1 MGGSDSGTCGCG
13 VDDGVLPHPKS
24 REIHFTISFVFL
36 QDSAED
42 KIPMCVIGNKVD
54 LRDQHPEGTCVSS
67 LHGEKLAKVSNFSLQ
82 MG

>member
-1 MGGSDSGTCGCG
+1 MDQIQVRVG
-13 VDDGVLPHPKS
+13 VEWMMEDDLTQ
-24 REIHFTISFVFL
+24 RARIHFTISFVFL

-67 LHGEKLAKVSNFSLQ
+67 LHGEKLAKVSN
-82 MG
+82 

>member
-1 MGGSDSGTCGCG
+1 MDQIQVRVG
-13 VDDGVLPHPKS
+13 VGWMMEDDLTQKAGV
-24 REIHFTISFVFL
+24 HFTISFVFL

-54 LRDQHPEGTCVSS
+54 LRDEHPEGTCVSS

>member
-1 MGGSDSGTCGCG
+1 MDQIQVRVG
-13 VDDGVLPHPKS
+13 VEWMMEDDLTQKAG
-24 REIHFTISFVFL
+24 IHFAISFVFL

-82 MG
+82 ME

>member
-1 MGGSDSGTCGCG
+1 MDQIQVRVG
-13 VDDGVLPHPKS
+13 VEWMMADDLTQKAG
-24 REIHFTISFVFL
+24 IHFTISFVFL

-82 MG
+82 ME

>member
-1 MGGSDSGTCGCG
+1 MDQIRVRVGVEWMMECG
-13 VDDGVLPHPKS
+13 LTPKAG
-24 REIHFTISFVFL
+24 INFTISFVFL